1 MASAALKNL
10 VNGPITSQMIAY
22 ITKKAALV
30 IPCDPLTK
38 QNISIQQSPNFGDDD
53 QHPLPPLNTF
63 IRCLVKNSNVSTATL
78 LTTIVYLDRLQKK
91 LPKLARGMHCT
102 RHRVFLATLIVTSK
116 YLNDSS
122 PRNKYW
128 ARFSGVY
135 SVAKVNLMERQLL
148 SLLDY
153 DLRIQESDLLLH
165 LGIFLQPPSLNKN
178 QAIMIDALKVP
189 TIQHQRALSYPNLN
203 TSSQFSQLIHQTPPP
218 RQDSYPINQD
228 SQQTTQASITSS
240 LSIYNTGVNSMSI
253 PTIIS
258 SSSSSSNYTLSY
270 PSSYIDDYCQASSGD
285 DDMDTDEEEKDDHV
299 PNDETT
305 SVNDETFAP
314 LKIKR
319 DQYGRRLSSTSTCSS
334 GSSSSSI
341 ATPISAQ
348 VYHNQQQLHHQ
359 YYQQQF
365 YLQQSYLPQQKWNI
379 HPSLKSNSSTHDAG
393 VNNFVP
399 PYCGHNHHQ
408 MVLPPPIPSSTII
421 QGMIYTSTPQRY

>member
-10 VNGPITSQMIAY
+10 VNGPITSQMI
-22 ITKKAALV
+22 ALV

-53 QHPLPPLNTF
+53 QHPLPPLNNF

-189 TIQHQRALSYPNLN
+189 TIQHQRALSYPNLH

-270 PSSYIDDYCQASSGD
+270 PSSYIDDYCQALSGD

-305 SVNDETFAP
+305 S
-314 LKIKR
+314 
-319 DQYGRRLSSTSTCSS
+319 
-334 GSSSSSI
+334 
-341 ATPISAQ
+341 
-348 VYHNQQQLHHQ
+348 QLHHQ

-379 HPSLKSNSSTHDAG
+379 HPSLKSNSSMHDAG